1 MRSTICVVIF
11 SLFAVAGFSQ
21 KMTSTYPFTISSLDT
36 VTGTQLPIHSEQITP
51 VSRISSVDG
60 HFVINGGTTHPQRI
74 RLFGTELWVTSNFL
88 DRDHAHR
95 FAQHLRKLGFNA
107 LRLSYNDYNYGLCY
121 NDPVTGSYT
130 PYLPA
135 FAMMDTLLYEL
146 KQQGIY
152 VILSLHYAHYFSAV
166 DGVAQ
171 SDTVHSCSAFVH
183 FIDTRAA
190 ELHREWAKTLLG
202 HTNPLTGTRLADD
215 PGIAAIQIAGD
226 QEVSLLE
233 GWRYG
238 YLNYQDNTHVIN
250 HGGVTIGYNRSRRL
264 DTLFSQY
271 LIRKYKSDAG
281 INAGWTAPGV
291 GNAIENLVDNG
302 SFEQA
307 GSPAWSYTQQNGALG
322 DKSLFGTAPDG
333 QFCMWLILS
342 KLSANPS
349 IYDAY
354 LVNTT
359 VRLKKDSL
367 YELKFWAKVR
377 YNSAAPVLN
386 RSMYI
391 VLNNQTTGTNS
402 LAETPTIDTGWKQYS
417 YTFRS
422 TNDGAQYLYYFIGN
436 SLGDVMLDGVSIK
449 LKEEVGLLPGETS
462 TNFMIGRVPFASSAQ
477 LPFQRYRD
485 MILFYDS
492 LQNDYFVSI
501 SKCIKD
507 TIKSAMLINNYSPV
521 YWGTYVDAYANRS
534 SDFTGGGINRDYP
547 YYSAVPSP
555 AVTDSSWQIL
565 NNSVLNDLY
574 AGVLGRPTC
583 YSLEG
588 KPHILS
594 IFWTPHI
601 NQHQQE
607 IAPYLAAYASL
618 QDWDGMFIGPYAYY
632 REDLDS
638 DFVQRGGRWWAMAGI
653 PSMLSQL
660 PAASDMFRNFKV
672 DAAPTKVTIARDN
685 DDLLLWGVSGHFSDP
700 FGVEGGLSSNI
711 ATKYRIRG
719 SFGSS
724 VHKIA
729 SEYPYIFDTTTKISE
744 TEQLHWSQTG
754 KWFTAKSPKYE
765 AAIGSFSGDT
775 VTLGTLQ
782 FSRLDTHNDE
792 LSISL
797 TSRDTNDLS
806 KSGNLFLTIGN
817 RSGNTGWKWSGDTTI
832 HNNWGTGPTV
842 MSAAIL
848 NLFIPSDSNTVTI
861 HTLAA
866 DGTFS
871 GREYSAVKRSEGNI
885 FEIRI
890 DQTSVEDFH
899 SPWYWI
905 EESNIVNTVHS
916 NSTEQLSTIAVYPNP
931 SITASLLQVRLY
943 GYSTIKVSIYDDL
956 GREVLVIA
964 NGELSAGNHTI
975 PFSAAALEAGHYTVQ
990 LRSNTGVATT
1000 SLVIVK

>member
-1 MRSTICVVIF
+1 MRSTICVVVF

-21 KMTSTYPFTISSLDT
+21 QMTSTYPFTISTLDT
-36 VTGTQLPIHSEQITP
+36 VSGTRLPINSERITP

-107 LRLSYNDYNYGLCY
+107 LRLAYNDYNYGLCY
-121 NDPVTGSYT
+121 TDPITGSYT

-152 VILSLHYAHYFSAV
+152 VILSLHYAHYFSSV

-171 SDTVHSCSAFVH
+171 PDTVHGCSAFVH
-183 FIDTRAA
+183 FIDNRAA
-190 ELHREWAKTLLG
+190 QLHREWAKTLLG

-238 YLNYQDNTHVIN
+238 YLNYQDNANVIN
-250 HGGVTIGYNRSRRL
+250 HGGNTIGYNRSRRL

-271 LIRKYKSDAG
+271 LIRKYKNDVG
-281 INAGWTAPGV
+281 INNAWRGSSVTAAP
-291 GNAIENLVDNG
+291 NLVDNG

-322 DKSLFGTAPDG
+322 DKSLFGSAPDS
-333 QFCMWLILS
+333 QFCMWMILS

-359 VRLKKDSL
+359 PRFKKDSL

-377 YNSAAPVLN
+377 YNAAAPVLS
-386 RSMYI
+386 RTMYV
-391 VLNNQTTGTNS
+391 VLNNQTTGANS
-402 LAETPTIDTGWKQYS
+402 LAETPTIDTGWKQFS
-417 YTFRS
+417 FTFRS

-436 SLGDVMLDGVSIK
+436 MLGDVMLDGVSIK
-449 LKEEVGLLPGETS
+449 LKQEAGLFPGETS
-462 TNFMIGRVPFASSAQ
+462 TTSMIGRAPFAATAVQ

-485 MILFYDS
+485 MMLFYDS
-492 LQNDYFVSI
+492 LQNDYFVNVI
-501 SKCIKD
+501 KCIKD
-507 TIKSAMLINNYSPV
+507 TIKSPMLINNYSPV

-547 YYSAVPSP
+547 YYSAVPNP

-565 NNSVLNDLY
+565 NNSVLDDLY
-574 AGVLGRPTC
+574 AGVLGRPVC

-618 QDWDGMFIGPYAYY
+618 QDWDGMFIGPYSYY

-685 DDLLLWGVSGHFSDP
+685 DDLQLWGVSGHFSDP
-700 FGVEGGLSSNI
+700 FGVEGGLSADI

-719 SFGSS
+719 SFGAT

-729 SEYPYIFDTTTKISE
+729 SEYPYIYDDATKVSE
-744 TEQLHWSQTG
+744 TEQLHWSQTD

-765 AAIGSFSGDT
+765 AAIGYFGGDT
-775 VTLGTLQ
+775 VSLNKLQ
-782 FSRLDTHNDE
+782 FSRLDSHNDE

-797 TSRDTNDLS
+797 TSQDTNEIS
-806 KSGNLFLTIGN
+806 KSGNLFLTIGA
-817 RSGNTGWKWSGDTTI
+817 RSGNTGWQWSGDTTI
-832 HNNWGTGPTV
+832 HDTWGRGPTL

-861 HTLAA
+861 HTVSG
-866 DGTFS
+866 DGTS
-871 GREYSAVKRSEGNI
+871 AGRKYSAVKQATSNL

-890 DQTSVEDFH
+890 DQTSLEDFH

-905 EESNIVNTVHS
+905 EESNTVNGVNAAS
-916 NSTEQLSTIAVYPNP
+916 SEKSSTISVYPNP
-931 SITASLLQVRLY
+931 TIAASSLELALRDH
-943 GYSTIKVSIYDDL
+943 SKIKVGIYDDL
-956 GREVLVIA
+956 GREVLVVA
-964 NGELSAGNHTI
+964 DGELSAGNHTI
-975 PFSAAALEAGHYTVQ
+975 PFSTTSLEAGHYTVQ
-990 LRSNTGVATT
+990 LSSNTGIATT
-1000 SLVIVK
+1000 SLVVVK